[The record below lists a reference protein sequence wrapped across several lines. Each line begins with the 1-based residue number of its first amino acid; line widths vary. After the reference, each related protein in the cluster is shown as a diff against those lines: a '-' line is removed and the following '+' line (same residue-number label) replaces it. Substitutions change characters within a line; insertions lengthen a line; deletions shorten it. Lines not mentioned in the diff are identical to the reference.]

1 MRAILI
7 AALAAIVIVAVVILG
22 GLATYDKG

>member
-7 AALAAIVIVAVVILG
+7 AALATGVLASSVAAQAPTRKPG
-22 GLATYDKG
+22 P